1 MRASEDE
8 IALAISVTG
17 AFENKG
23 DPYISIAGDF
33 DGMGI
38 SCGVLQWNLGCNSLQ
53 PLIQSV
59 GEAAVRRAMP
69 LYGDTM
75 WRICQADAAA
85 ACSVARGWQ
94 TNAAL
99 QDAPAAELRALLGS
113 REMRQVQRDRI
124 AVIADKADALARVW
138 ASDQGRAARTIQEL
152 VWFFDLVTQNGSMR
166 GIGAKDVAAF
176 LDANG
181 AAATSLICDW
191 LAAAPPEWWGRD
203 DCVKNAALW
212 RAGLPPA
219 SIPLFVL
226 GYLRSA
232 IASEARARGVAMNRK
247 GTIAAKTGFVNG
259 TRFDFAD
266 RF

>member
-1 MRASEDE
+1 MPVSENE
-8 IALAISVTG
+8 IALAVSVTG

-59 GEAAVRRAMP
+59 GEAMVRRAMP
-69 LYGDTM
+69 RYGDAM
-75 WRICQADAAA
+75 WRICQGDAAA
-85 ACSVARGWQ
+85 ACAVARGWQ
-94 TNAAL
+94 TNALLEEA
-99 QDAPAAELRALLGS
+99 AAAELKALLGS
-113 REMRQVQRDRI
+113 NKMRQVQRDQI
-124 AVIADKADALARVW
+124 ALVAEKADALARVW
-138 ASDQGRAARTIQEL
+138 ASDQGRAARTTQEL

-181 AAATSLICDW
+181 SASTSAICDW
-191 LAAAPPEWWGRD
+191 LAAALPEWWGRD

-212 RAGLPPA
+212 RTELPPM
-219 SIPLFVL
+219 SLPLFVL

-259 TRFDFAD
+259 ARFDFAD